1 MTSKDSQPAPAA
13 QDSEENEQPTDK
25 QTAQY
30 NVDPNNPYSDE
41 SADRAG
47 EGQGALSQ
55 EKEHEK
61 APDVW
66 PLEADRVAIHDPL
79 VNCLK
84 LLAGH
89 YGRRASV
96 ASLTSGLPIP
106 KHGITP
112 VLFSRA
118 AERADMNSYMVERT
132 LDSLAIAPNLP
143 CIMVLEGNQACILW
157 DVKQPEAKT
166 NQK

>member
-1 MTSKDSQPAPAA
+1 LFLITISGNICVTDQENKNNPESQANQ
-13 QDSEENEQPTDK
+13 QDNTQG
-25 QTAQY
+25 QNQGQQY
-30 NVDPNNPYSDE
+30 NVDPNNPYSDQ
-41 SADRAG
+41 SADTAG
-47 EGQGALSQ
+47 EARGQHSNEVG
-55 EKEHEK
+55 EHEK
-61 APDVW
+61 SPDVW

-79 VNCLK
+79 VNCLQ

-112 VLFSRA
+112 ILFERA
-118 AERADMNSYMVERT
+118 AERANLNSAMVERP

-143 CIMVLEGNQACILW
+143 CIMVLEGNQA
-157 DVKQPEAKT
+157 
-166 NQK
+166 